1 MGGLDPLLSAVG
13 GKYNQAEETIQ
24 RNSIKI
30 ENLTEHS
37 VDLGGEH
44 DFVSPVKQKHNVTVG
59 EETVDAEEVYNEN
72 EPEEKDTF
80 ENQDEQKEEEDAFD
94 STQYS
99 VGEDYYLYDDH

>member
-1 MGGLDPLLSAVG
+1 M
-13 GKYNQAEETIQ
+13 
-24 RNSIKI
+24 
-30 ENLTEHS
+30 
-37 VDLGGEH
+37 DLGGEH

-72 EPEEKDTF
+72 ESGEKDSF
-80 ENQDEQKEEEDAFD
+80 ENQDEQKEEEDKFD

>member
-1 MGGLDPLLSAVG
+1 MGGMDPLLSPIG

-24 RNSIKI
+24 RTFVKI

-37 VDLGGEH
+37 VDLGGEY

-59 EETVDAEEVYNEN
+59 EETVDAEEVNNQNES
-72 EPEEKDTF
+72 EEKDSF
-80 ENQDEQKEEEDAFD
+80 ENQDEQKEGGAFD

>member
-1 MGGLDPLLSAVG
+1 MGGLDPLLSPVG

-24 RNSIKI
+24 PNSFKI
-30 ENLTEHS
+30 ENLTERS

-44 DFVSPVKQKHNVTVG
+44 DFVSPVKQQNNVTVG
-59 EETVDAEEVYNEN
+59 KKTVEVYNQN